1 MTRTLV
7 AVMPEFHGDSM
18 TGIPLLV
25 SSARF
30 DSLSSFNVWLCVFL
44 LAHS

>member
-7 AVMPEFHGDSM
+7 AVMPEFHG